1 MLVII
6 LIILLELNDE
16 IYSQTAGSQK
26 YFDNVR
32 FFGEL
37 RRVAYLK
44 RFGIHF
50 GKFELNSKRE
60 QSGHD

>member
-1 MLVII
+1 MLLII

-16 IYSQTAGSQK
+16 IYSQTTGSQK

-32 FFGEL
+32 WFGGL
-37 RRVAYLK
+37 PRVAYLK
-44 RFGIHF
+44 RLGIHF
-50 GKFELNSKRE
+50 EKFELNSKRE